1 MQIALRNYWLVV
13 TRFRNDSNLNYN
25 ASLSI
30 ASGIRRF
37 SVSFWHGAITLMLAT
52 RFPCEKQLR
61 AKSADISKFSVTN
74 LCLRVLAEPKVM
86 R

>member
-1 MQIALRNYWLVV
+1 
-13 TRFRNDSNLNYN
+13 
-25 ASLSI
+25 
-30 ASGIRRF
+30 
-37 SVSFWHGAITLMLAT
+37 MLAT